1 VPTKLYVLPS
11 YNFVLSSSSRCII
24 DADRCTLAPVR
35 NGRPCDVDVQV
46 SSRDP
51 GILRNK
57 TGDSVYQTQG
67 VQRRQNE
74 RSNPGHENATR
85 QGKGKG
91 SGNHTYVR
99 VLLRVCRRG
108 SPSKVS
114 SSRKLAAAFG
124 GQKLPWPRALF
135 SDAVRRRRRPAHGRR
150 NHFNLAGRTGSY
162 VRHLLRFKNSFLV
175 ETFALVLDKV
185 TCTRAS

>member
-108 SPSKVS
+108 TARARRSARHESWRPRSAGKSCRGRVHFSPTPSGGG
-114 SSRKLAAAFG
+114 G
-124 GQKLPWPRALF
+124 GQHTAAGTTLIWPDELAHTYATFSGSRILFLLKLLP
-135 SDAVRRRRRPAHGRR
+135 
-150 NHFNLAGRTGSY
+150 
-162 VRHLLRFKNSFLV
+162 
-175 ETFALVLDKV
+175 
-185 TCTRAS
+185 